1 MKDPSALHVFPLTY
15 TQNKYQKPLKII
27 FNWQSEF
34 RYVVNKKR
42 KVTDLYVSN
51 AVMKFYSK

>member
-15 TQNKYQKPLKII
+15 KQNKFQKPLKII

-34 RYVVNKKR
+34 RYVVNKKT
-42 KVTDLYVSN
+42 KGVSN

>member
-15 TQNKYQKPLKII
+15 KQNKYQKPLKII
-27 FNWQSEF
+27 FK
-34 RYVVNKKR
+34 VNSDTLSIKKR